1 MSLFDLLNLLLLLG
15 LLISASLVVWVRGV
29 INAVVASAVTGT
41 ILTLIFFLLEA
52 PDVALSEA
60 AVGAVAVPL
69 VILISLAKIRA
80 LLDDPQEAD

>member
-1 MSLFDLLNLLLLLG
+1 MSLFDVLNLLLILG
-15 LLISASLVVWVRGV
+15 LLIAASLVVLVRGV

-41 ILTLIFFLLEA
+41 FLTLIFFLLEA

-80 LLDDPQEAD
+80 LLDDPREAE